1 MPRPKEVWEG
11 ELGHCLPQSP
21 WRLPRTPSSVTACPQ
36 PTRRA
41 GALGGGEL
49 RAEGEE
55 MRQCR
60 WVGPGV
66 GVPNRPRHT
75 QAGECPPGASFPC
88 GFGVFR
94 AVLWRTENRLPAV
107 GRVKV
112 RAPRLPRG
120 WGEVERKPSL
130 PWVGPGAAVG
140 EVPGCVGV
148 WEQERRVLRPPPPS
162 GQRMGV
168 GRGGW
173 RRGPGPEQVLVVDRV
188 RARE

>member
-1 MPRPKEVWEG
+1 MWVGGTRG
-11 ELGHCLPQSP
+11 GG
-21 WRLPRTPSSVTACPQ
+21 PQ
-36 PTRRA
+36 PSQAHT
-41 GALGGGEL
+41 G
-49 RAEGEE
+49 
-55 MRQCR
+55 
-60 WVGPGV
+60 W
-66 GVPNRPRHT
+66 GVPAWGLLSR
-75 QAGECPPGASFPC
+75 

-148 WEQERRVLRPPPPS
+148 WEQERRVLRPPPPAAS
-162 GQRMGV
+162 EWGWGV
-168 GRGGW
+168 GVGEEGLARSRCWSLTASVPVNEPQPTGC
-173 RRGPGPEQVLVVDRV
+173 RLLADSVGPGTLC
-188 RARE
+188 